1 MTRDGTVGRSD
12 ATEPNLA
19 FHRDIDPVR
28 MMRTRFADPIRASG
42 PPGLHQQAGHMTAS
56 DLCAAR
62 QMLPG
67 GGHPHMK
74 RRSFIT
80 LLGGAAAAWPLAARA
95 QQAAMPVVGFL
106 DPRSPDGMTE
116 RLRGFRQGLK
126 DTGYVDGEN
135 VAIEYRWAEG
145 QNDRLPALADELV
158 RRRVAMIAAFGIVA
172 AFAAKAATTTI
183 PIVFAAALD
192 PVRLDLVASLAR
204 PGGNLTGIN
213 IFTTEL
219 VAKRL
224 ELLRELVPGAVRVAV
239 LVNPTYPD
247 SELMVRDVA
256 AAARAMGLQIQVLN
270 ASTSREINAA
280 FASLVRERPDALFVG
295 GEPFL
300 NSRRVQLV
308 HLASRHAVPATYALR
323 DYAEVGG
330 LMSYGPNIAD
340 AFRQVGIYTGRIL
353 KGAKPAD
360 LPVVQASKF
369 ELVINAETARMLGLE
384 IPPTLLARADE
395 VIE

>member
-1 MTRDGTVGRSD
+1 MNRR
-12 ATEPNLA
+12 A
-19 FHRDIDPVR
+19 FI
-28 MMRTRFADPIRASG
+28 M
-42 PPGLHQQAGHMTAS
+42 
-56 DLCAAR
+56 
-62 QMLPG
+62 
-67 GGHPHMK
+67 
-74 RRSFIT
+74 
-80 LLGGAAAAWPLAARA
+80 LLGGGAAAWPLAARA
-95 QQAAMPVVGFL
+95 QQPGMPVIGFL

-116 RLRGFRQGLK
+116 RLRAFRQGLK

-145 QNDRLPALADELV
+145 QNDRLPALADELI
-158 RRRVAMIAAFGIVA
+158 RRRVAVIAAFGIVA
-172 AFAAKAATTTI
+172 ASAAKSATTTI
-183 PIVFAAALD
+183 PILFAVAVD
-192 PVRLDLVASLAR
+192 PVKLDLVASLAR
-204 PGGNLTGIN
+204 PGGNLTGVN

-239 LVNPTYPD
+239 LVNPAYPD
-247 SELMVRDVA
+247 SEPMVRDVA
-256 AAARAMGLQIQVLN
+256 AAARAMGLQIQVFN

-308 HLASRHAVPATYALR
+308 NLASRHAVPATYALR

-340 AFRQVGIYTGRIL
+340 AFRQAGVYAGRIL
-353 KGAKPAD
+353 KGSKPAD

-369 ELVINAETARMLGLE
+369 ELVINAETARLLGLTV
-384 IPPTLLARADE
+384 PDKLLVAADE